1 MNNQTTT
8 LPDNPYIGPR
18 TYKEDER
25 DRFFGRDREAR
36 ELLALVQSERLVLFY
51 AASGAGK
58 SSLLVTQLVPM
69 LRDLEHFEILP
80 IGRVSGDLPAS
91 ITKDAVKNIYMFNL
105 IARLNSLLDVAEQH
119 ALTHLAQMHLAV
131 FLGAEEADLVR
142 SAPSTPQTTYET
154 QPTVLIIDQFEEI
167 ITTNPE
173 QWEKRTDFFDQL
185 RVTQQIFPNLWILL
199 SMREDYVAAL
209 DPYVP
214 LLSNRLRARLYLRR
228 LEAEAALQAVKGP
241 AELWRH
247 PFEVDVAEKLVDDLR
262 QIRVHGQ
269 AETATGQFIEPV
281 QLQVVCYQVW
291 ESIKHKPLD
300 AKITFDD
307 LKKTDVDTAL
317 TKFYEEAL
325 AAVLAAT
332 PTQEHILRRW
342 FSKELITMASTRG
355 TIYQTPDIITED
367 GEKKEGKTG
376 SLFNSAVSQLENR
389 YIVRSEIRAGSRWY
403 ELVHDRLV
411 QPILTANRQWQDK
424 WLQENRIMSAA
435 KEWESTNKSKQ
446 KLLSGKVL
454 EDALT
459 LFDLT
464 DVDPLIATFLKASQ
478 ETIATVP
485 VWERA
490 NLNQT
495 LPAKQTWID
504 PNITKELS
512 EVGWGV
518 IFPVDLEGKFVP
530 AVKEAL
536 TELLTLRQAQA
547 GERFRIF
554 EREHAF
560 RPGESALDFLV
571 RHGTTIGAQD
581 YNAVPFYLLLVGDP
595 EQIPWRFQTDLAL
608 DFAVGRIHFDTI
620 QEYANYTR
628 SVTIV
633 ERMKASFPRHVA
645 MFNPASPD
653 DHVGAIIMKYLTE
666 PLLQWLQTTKPE
678 WQINKHFKENAT
690 KAQLS
695 KLLGG
700 DQTPTILWAATRG
713 MEFPKDH
720 SRQVTQQ
727 GALLCQDWPG
737 PEAWREVLSEEFYF
751 TGDNLQSDANLLGT
765 IAYFVN
771 PYGIGTPMYDEF
783 STLDNTPPRQIAP
796 RPFVARL
803 PMRMLGHE
811 RGGALAVIGQI
822 GNLWTD
828 SFRWGDR
835 INRLEQ
841 HHSFLDRILN
851 GDPVGVAMQAH
862 RHNYTSWGA
871 LFANLMYDIKL
882 GIQVEPYEVHRI
894 WRIFGTARNQC
905 IIGDPAVRLWVGE
918 GLPEISERPTILE
931 STFESFSQP
940 TKIATLE
947 TTELL
952 YFNGINAETG
962 EYDLAPMTPE
972 RLFDILRGVAE
983 PETIKELKYRGE
995 GDAATH
1001 F

>member
-18 TYKEDER
+18 TYTEDER

-69 LRDLEHFEILP
+69 LRDQEHFEILP
-80 IGRVSGDLPAS
+80 IGRISGDLPAS

-119 ALTHLAQMHLAV
+119 SLTDLAQMHLAV
-131 FLGAEEADLVR
+131 FLGAEEADVAH
-142 SAPSTPQTTYET
+142 SSTSTPQMTYET

-173 QWEKRTDFFDQL
+173 QWEKRADFFDQL

-214 LLSNRLRARLYLRR
+214 LLPNRLRARLYLRR
-228 LEAEAALQAVKGP
+228 LEAESALQAVQGP

-281 QLQVVCYQVW
+281 QLQVVCYQLW

-300 AKITFDD
+300 AKITFQD
-307 LKKTDVDTAL
+307 LKTTDVDTAL

-325 AAVLAAT
+325 AAVLKAT
-332 PTQEHILRRW
+332 NTQEHILRRW
-342 FSKELITMASTRG
+342 FSKELITVASTRG
-355 TIYQTPDIITED
+355 TIYQTPDIITEG

-376 SLFNSAVSQLENR
+376 SLFNSAVTQLENC
-389 YIVRSEIRAGSRWY
+389 YIIRSEIRAGGRWY

-411 QPILTANRQWQDK
+411 QPILTANRQWQD
-424 WLQENRIMSAA
+424 
-435 KEWESTNKSKQ
+435 
-446 KLLSGKVL
+446 
-454 EDALT
+454 
-459 LFDLT
+459 
-464 DVDPLIATFLKASQ
+464 
-478 ETIATVP
+478 
-485 VWERA
+485 

-495 LPAKQTWID
+495 LPAKQTRSD

-518 IFPVDLEGKFVP
+518 IFPADLEGKFVP

-536 TELLTLRQAQA
+536 TELLKLRQVQA

-554 EREHAF
+554 EGVDAL
-560 RPGESALDFLV
+560 RPQESALDFLV
-571 RHGTTIGAQD
+571 RHGTTIGAPD

-620 QEYANYTR
+620 QEYANYAR
-628 SVTIV
+628 SVTTV
-633 ERMKASFPRHVA
+633 EGMKASFPRHIA
-645 MFNPASPD
+645 MFSPAHPD
-653 DHVGAIIMKYLTE
+653 EPATKLVASGLSE
-666 PLLQWLQTTKPE
+666 PLLQWLQTTRSE
-678 WQINKHFKENAT
+678 WQIDKYFKEDAK
-690 KAQLS
+690 KAQLG

-700 DQTPTILWAATRG
+700 DRTPTLLWVASHGVPFT
-713 MEFPKDH
+713 KDNSH
-720 SRQVTQQ
+720 QVTRQ

-737 PEAWREVLSEEFYF
+737 PQAWKGRGAIPEEYYF
-751 TGDNLQSDANLLGT
+751 TGDDLQSDASLLGL
-765 IAYFVN
+765 IACFFAS
-771 PYGIGTPMYDEF
+771 YGVGTPMYDNF
-783 STLDNTPPRQIAP
+783 PKTGSTTLTQIAP
-796 RPFVARL
+796 RPFVAQL
-803 PMRMLGHE
+803 PMRMLGHDQ
-811 RGGALAVIGQI
+811 GGALAVIGQI
-822 GNLWTD
+822 ERIWIA
-828 SFRWGDR
+828 SFSWMNQ
-835 INRLEQ
+835 NRLE
-841 HHSFLDRILN
+841 HHYGFLDRILN
-851 GDPVGVAMQAH
+851 GDPVGVAMQAY
-862 RHNYTSWGA
+862 RHDYASWGA
-871 LFANLMYDIKL
+871 LFANLMHDIKF
-882 GIQVEPYEVHRI
+882 GIQVERYEVDKI
-894 WRIFGTARNQC
+894 WTVFAGARNQC
-905 IIGDPAVRLWVGE
+905 IIGDPAVRLRVGE
-918 GLPEISERPTILE
+918 ASPETFERPTILE
-931 STFESFSQP
+931 STVESFSQP
-940 TKIATLE
+940 TKIPEPE
-947 TTELL
+947 TNELL

-972 RLFDILRGVAE
+972 RLFDILRGVVE
-983 PETIKELKYRGE
+983 PENIRELQYSVKLE
-995 GDAATH
+995 ATRQ